1 MSLKP
6 RKTAPRPPPSESAT
20 SALAGVIAHEL
31 NNIAVPLTGFAELA
45 GQNAGAN
52 ESLGNSLEEI
62 KIASARIKSLAS
74 DLESLGEMT
83 SLVEPVAIGDCM
95 PGEAAVDQPELPRI
109 DWRCSPA
116 TLVAVDRAHARRAIQ
131 ALAAVIGRTGAP
143 SESLPGWN
151 VGQAPPS
158 TARCAA
164 CGGAQARK
172 DHLLVQGFSS
182 RVVPGEM
189 LRDPFGPR
197 AERATRRLALAVLV
211 HSTHRAGGHIILDP
225 AAGSISLALPLA

>member
-1 MSLKP
+1 
-6 RKTAPRPPPSESAT
+6 
-20 SALAGVIAHEL
+20 LAGVIAHEL
-31 NNIAVPLTGFAELA
+31 NNIAVPLEGFAELA
-45 GQNAGAN
+45 IQNAEAS
-52 ESLGNSLEEI
+52 ESVGDLLEEI

-95 PGEAAVDQPELPRI
+95 PREAAADQPELPRI
-109 DWRCSPA
+109 DWRCSA
-116 TLVAVDRAHARRAIQ
+116 STLVAVDGGHARRALQ
-131 ALAAVIGRTGAP
+131 ALTAITARTGSP

-151 VGQAPPS
+151 VGQAPTS

-172 DHLLVQGFSS
+172 NHVLVQGFSS
-182 RVVPGEM
+182 RMVPGEM

-211 HSTHRAGGHIILDP
+211 HSTHRAGGHIILD
-225 AAGSISLALPLA
+225 ASAGSVSLALPLA

>member
-1 MSLKP
+1 
-6 RKTAPRPPPSESAT
+6 
-20 SALAGVIAHEL
+20 VIAHEL
-31 NNIAVPLTGFAELA
+31 NNIAVPLQGFAELA
-45 GQNAGAN
+45 GQNAVA
-52 ESLGNSLEEI
+52 SRALGNSLEEI
-62 KIASARIKSLAS
+62 KIAGERLRSLAS

-83 SLVEPVAIGDCM
+83 SLVEPVAIGDCV
-95 PGEAAVDQPELPRI
+95 PREAAADQLERPRI

-116 TLVAVDRAHARRAIQ
+116 TLVAVDRAHARRALQ
-131 ALAAVIGRTGAP
+131 ALSAVVGRTGSP

-151 VGQAPPS
+151 VGQAPAS

-182 RVVPGEM
+182 HGVPGEM

-197 AERATRRLALAVLV
+197 SERATRRLALAVLV

-225 AAGSISLALPLA
+225 GAGAVSLALPLA